1 METGKGKLPPHPFA
15 KPFSNRY
22 STGSEGFYEQSL
34 QLRRE
39 QERYNMMQQ
48 ERYLLTK
55 QMSYLDIIPKCC
67 GYQLPSLFEQHEY
80 QPFNFFIQPLPSV
93 NDRLGITPEMPK
105 SIQRELLTSQPK
117 HIFPTTSNVQS
128 DSKDNFLKEVE
139 DKNEKKVDDDTITE
153 VASETEEVLIET
165 VKEEEQPKQKNKVK
179 KEKFEKKKIEATKIN
194 EGTDEVFVHEKRKR
208 RSYNRKN
215 NGKRKKDPNKKEIE
229 EVTEENTLH
238 TEWIPS
244 NEKDVTGI
252 DDGLNNLGK
261 EITLIEL
268 AQLKPPT
275 FNSEQKDEKRLQNG
289 IEKIKINLSNLT
301 ENKKETDSVPIRTH
315 DNSIIENKEEL
326 VELNLLPF
334 ENEEKKFRRLE
345 FQDKKNM
352 LVINDKAK
360 QVPEILILQEPSY
373 PLISCKEKIPII
385 NKKINYI

>member
-22 STGSEGFYEQSL
+22 STSAEGFYEQSL

-67 GYQLPSLFEQHEY
+67 GYPLPSLFEQQEY
-80 QPFNFFIQPLPSV
+80 QPIDFFIQPLPSV
-93 NDRLGITPEMPK
+93 NDRLGITPELPK
-105 SIQRELLTSQPK
+105 LTQRELLTSQPK

-128 DSKDNFLKEVE
+128 DRKDNFTKENE
-139 DKNEKKVDDDTITE
+139 DKNENNVDDDTITE

-165 VKEEEQPKQKNKVK
+165 IKEKEQPKQKNKRK
-179 KEKFEKKKIEATKIN
+179 KEKPQKKKIEVPKIN
-194 EGTDEVFVHEKRKR
+194 EDTDEIFVHEKRKR

-229 EVTEENTLH
+229 EVLEENTLH
-238 TEWIPS
+238 TECILS

-261 EITLIEL
+261 ENTLIEL
-268 AQLKPPT
+268 AQLKPPIFT
-275 FNSEQKDEKRLQNG
+275 NEEKDEKRFQSG

-301 ENKKETDSVPIRTH
+301 ANKKETDSVPIRFH
-315 DNSIIENKEEL
+315 DNVVIENKEEI
-326 VELNLLPF
+326 VELNLLPL
-334 ENEEKKFRRLE
+334 ENEEKKFQHLE
-345 FQDKKNM
+345 FQDEKNM
-352 LVINDKAK
+352 FVINDNAK